1 MMMTMMMLMMTRS
14 HTAPEVSP
22 AACSSTW
29 IPKGDVRGLLWA
41 FARITSGLDE
51 QQEEEATVEEAAVEE
66 AAAQAAAQATV
77 EEEVVAPAPGSR
89 QMLMTRS
96 STRSDS
102 ALSAAVGILAGA
114 RIGED

>member
-1 MMMTMMMLMMTRS
+1 MMRS
-14 HTAPEVSP
+14 RTAPEVSP

-77 EEEVVAPAPGSR
+77 EEEVVECAPAPGSR

>member
-1 MMMTMMMLMMTRS
+1 MMMTMMMLMMMRS
-14 HTAPEVSP
+14 RTAPEVPP

-51 QQEEEATVEEAAVEE
+51 QQEEEATVEEAA
-66 AAAQAAAQATV
+66 AQAAAQATV
-77 EEEVVAPAPGSR
+77 EEVVECAPAPGSR